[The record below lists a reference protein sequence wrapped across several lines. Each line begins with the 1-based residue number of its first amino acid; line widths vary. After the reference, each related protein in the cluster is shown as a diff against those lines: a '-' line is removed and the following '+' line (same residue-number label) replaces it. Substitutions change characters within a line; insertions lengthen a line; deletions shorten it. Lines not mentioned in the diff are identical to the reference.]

1 MGGIAAAAIIGAG
14 ASYYGAKQQNK
25 NRRQTPAWNQMLP
38 PELEAIFNPNY
49 RGPKEFDTPLGKA
62 ITAMMNQAG
71 TGLPDNVLQRGQ
83 ASIASGFRG
92 ALDQSNR
99 NAAFGFGPAMLSAA
113 QTETSRARASANF
126 GADFAAKSQEAR
138 MQALGPLLNFFSN
151 IQGIRYGVPTDPYT
165 SPFGASLSG
174 AGAGI
179 SAYNAYKTPSDPR
192 TTSTSFPSVT
202 GNQSWQG
209 AVPSFGSSGY

>member
-14 ASYYGAKQQNK
+14 SAYYGAKQQNK
-25 NRRQTPAWNQMLP
+25 NRRQTPKYNQMLP
-38 PELEAIFNPNY
+38 PELEAIFNPKY
-49 RGPKEFDTPLGKA
+49 RGPKEFDTPLGRA
-62 ITAMMNQAG
+62 VTAWLSQAG

-99 NAAFGFGPAMLSAA
+99 NAAFGFGPAMLSGA

-138 MQALGPLLNFFSN
+138 MAAMAPLMNFFSQ
-151 IQGIRYGVPTDPYT
+151 IQGIRYGVPTDSFVNPY
-165 SPFGASLSG
+165 GAAASG

-192 TTSTSFPSVT
+192 SSSYTTGSAGTY
-202 GNQSWQG
+202 NHG
-209 AVPSFGSSGY
+209 APTTQTIVQPKW